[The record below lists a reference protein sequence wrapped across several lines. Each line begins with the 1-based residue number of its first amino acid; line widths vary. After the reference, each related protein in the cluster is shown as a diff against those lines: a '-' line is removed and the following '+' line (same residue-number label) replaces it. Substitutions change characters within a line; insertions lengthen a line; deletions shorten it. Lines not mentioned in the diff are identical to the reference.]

1 MGGVNPYIK
10 KPEGELPKKKYKIT
24 FRNMET
30 KEETE
35 FEVDPE
41 KIPYDRT
48 GQPGSI
54 LDIALGGAGVDIE
67 HSCGGVCACS
77 TCHVIVRQGLESC
90 SKATEDEEDML
101 DTARGVETDSRLACQ
116 CVPNGTKDLLVEIP
130 AWNKNIVK
138 EGH

>member
-10 KPEGELPKKKYKIT
+10 KPDADLPQRKYRIT

-30 KEETE
+30 KEVTE
-35 FEVDPE
+35 FEVDPAA
-41 KIPYDRT
+41 IPYDRS
-48 GQPGSI
+48 GLPGSI

-77 TCHVIVRQGLESC
+77 TCHVIVREGLESC
-90 SKATEDEEDML
+90 SEPTEDEQDMV
-101 DTARGVETDSRLACQ
+101 DTARGVELESRLACQ
-116 CVPNGTKDLLVEIP
+116 CVPDGTMNLVVEIP
-130 AWNKNIVK
+130 AWNKNMVK